1 MKYYFDTDCL
11 SAFLWSNALD
21 ILERLYGGSMIIPD
35 QVYQE
40 LSNPRVPHLKKRTD
54 AMIEKQSVALKTMET
69 GTEEYQLYR
78 RLIKGNTSNKAIGKG
93 EAAAIVL
100 AYTYKGVLA
109 SNNYRDIAFYIETYQ
124 LPHIDTGTI
133 LVEALHKKIITEP
146 DGNAIWQRML
156 DRNRKLPAENFFE
169 YLKKM
174 RAVH

>member
-1 MKYYFDTDCL
+1 M
-11 SAFLWSNALD
+11 
-21 ILERLYGGSMIIPD
+21 
-35 QVYQE
+35 
-40 LSNPRVPHLKKRTD
+40 
-54 AMIEKQSVALKTMET
+54 
-69 GTEEYQLYR
+69 
-78 RLIKGNTSNKAIGKG
+78 IKGNTSNKAIGKG

-174 RAVH
+174 RAFH